1 MSKTEEELRREGFFV
16 TLDAIQKAGVMQ
28 IVQAYNMGL
37 EEGEDS
43 GRVRELEAKVSDYK
57 GEVRGLNLR
66 IGREQARHDER
77 ISHISKGVAQLKELL
92 VQWQHRVRANGY
104 AISDDHLQAFAFV
117 GALEKEVAR

>member
-66 IGREQARHDER
+66 IGREQARHDMKMER
-77 ISHISKGVAQLKELL
+77 VRHAVAQMRELIDRS
-92 VQWQHRVRANGY
+92 VRVTSGSNPSQREREF
-104 AISDDHLQAFAFV
+104 LAFFAT
-117 GALEKEVAR
+117 LEKEVAR